1 MKKFLKTLLFTTML
15 IVFMTGCSD
24 LSSNTNNS
32 GIPSIP
38 GGGGSD
44 TSGDGSDTGDNG
56 QGGGDDTISAPAG
69 TGGSSEEIYGND
81 LKNLYGAGGVMDNFG
96 KLSNPSKDVDPETGR
111 GGFINNIVTPSLNAG
126 DIIQESENWV
136 IYADGTAVD
145 KKRNLVLGL
154 AYIDTLE
161 EEAYTYV
168 AIADYDPV
176 ADFTKPDNLYF
187 TIENNQLKIKGD
199 LNYKQNH
206 TVFKYISEEL
216 QTEQEIIV
224 PLEFELLII
233 NPVNQPIEE
242 IIFAD
247 YRPYEIPDEYL
258 ERQFDNVDCFGNREH
273 FLCHNPTER
282 IDLNYNKPV
291 SKRVSKEQFVYKTFN
306 NYKQYFSQKFADKMH
321 YGIPN
326 TDAIEG
332 FLPASGYWGKYGKNI
347 FRQYQAINLDFKE
360 YLEEYPDAV
369 IPEQTIYTG
378 KFMYKAL
385 DGSIDNIPVEIILTY
400 K

>member
-32 GIPSIP
+32 GVPSIP

-44 TSGDGSDTGDNG
+44 TGGDGSDTGDNG

-81 LKNLYGAGGVMDNFG
+81 LKNLYGAGGVMDSFG
-96 KLSNPSKDVDPETGR
+96 KLSNPSKDVDAETGR

-126 DIIQESENWV
+126 DIVQESENWV
-136 IYADGTAVD
+136 IYEDGTAVD

-161 EEAYTYV
+161 DEDYSPV
-168 AIADYDPV
+168 AISYYKPV
-176 ADFTKPDNLYF
+176 ANFTKPDNINF
-187 TIENNQLKIKGD
+187 IIEDDQLKIKGD

-206 TVFKYISEEL
+206 TVFKYIDPNTQQEKEL
-216 QTEQEIIV
+216 IT

-233 NPVNQPIEE
+233 NPVNQPMEE
-242 IIFAD
+242 IIIAD
-247 YRPYEIPDEYL
+247 YRPYAIPLEYK
-258 ERQFDNVDCFGNREH
+258 EGQFDNIDCSSNWQS
-273 FLCHNPTER
+273 FLCSNPTDI
-282 IDLNYNKPV
+282 IDLNNNEPV

-332 FLPASGYWGKYGKNI
+332 FLPASGYWGQYGKNI
-347 FRQYQAINLDFKE
+347 FRQHQAINLDFKW
-360 YLEEYPDAV
+360 YLNEYPDAV